1 MSDRGSSQFEQDMAN
16 FRVPPAPFSA
26 GRSTSSGVRRS
37 PSTRRTSR
45 RGSGGLNLSGAF
57 DAVRN
62 VGRTVQRASADADA
76 ALLRTVSRLGVDP
89 RSPEGMEILT
99 YLDAGL
105 DAGAPEIKELVL
117 AYQDSLVGPQSKST
131 RSGRAAVGP
140 GINQY
145 GYRKGEEY
153 SILDGLS
160 TEQLARTQD
169 RLVALGILD
178 GYTRGRIDPNTVKA
192 FSDVLWMANSEGRS
206 WTQTIGDLERTK
218 AEMGDDWAWGDGSG
232 SGDRAPFVAPTYLA
246 PDYATLAQRV
256 KTELRDQL
264 GRDPDE
270 SELALLTAE
279 LSGWDRE
286 AFDAE
291 EAAARAEWEA
301 AEDGRDASPTAQAVD
316 PVARFKESFESKF
329 KAELRGIQRTEE
341 ATETSENVRGAVGLL
356 SQMSG
361 GMG

>member
-117 AYQDSLVGPQSKST
+117 AYQDSLVGPQSKKT
-131 RSGRAAVGP
+131 RAGAPTAGP
-140 GINQY
+140 FNNQY
-145 GYRKGEEY
+145 GYRAGDEFGE
-153 SILDGLS
+153 LDNLS
-160 TEQLARTQD
+160 TEYLARVQD
-169 RLVALGILD
+169 RMAALGMLD
-178 GYTRGRIDPNTVKA
+178 GYVRGRKDQSTVKA
-192 FSDVLWMANSEGRS
+192 FADLLWMSNAEGTS
-206 WTQTIGDLERTK
+206 WIVQLADLERTK
-218 AEMGDDWAWGDGSG
+218 AEMGDDWEWGDGSG
-232 SGDRAPFVAPTYLA
+232 RGDRAPFVAPTYLA

-256 KTELRDQL
+256 KTELREQL

-291 EAAARAEWEA
+291 VEAAKAEYDA
-301 AEDGRDASPTAQAVD
+301 AEDGRSESPTVQTID
-316 PVARFKESFESKF
+316 PLARFKESFEQKYA
-329 KAELRGIQRTEE
+329 AEIRGNERQDE
-341 ATETSENVRGAVGLL
+341 AAETGEIVRGAVGNL
-356 SQMSG
+356 SRMSG